1 MPSGSNDHLTNQLK
15 HIRGIYNEYPR
26 QFWILVLG
34 TFIDRLG
41 GALLFPFFTLY
52 ITSKFGV
59 GMTQVGVIFV
69 LFSISGVV
77 GSIFG
82 GAMTDRLGRKRML
95 LFGLVMSALSSLLM
109 GLINVIEL
117 FFVATFLVGLLAETG
132 GPASQAIV
140 ADLLPEEKRAQ
151 GFGILRVA
159 FNLAVTIG
167 PILGGLL
174 ATQSYLL
181 LFICDAVASTITA
194 GIVYLALQE
203 TRPTPDE
210 HEPQQT
216 MAQTFGGYRDVL
228 RDAAFVWFLG
238 ASVLMVLVYMQ
249 MNTTLAVYLR
259 DTHGVSVRYFGYIL
273 SLNAGMVVLFQ
284 FPIARWISKYRPLIM
299 MAAGTGLYAVGFGM
313 YGFVSTYGLF
323 LLAMV
328 IITIGEMLVAP
339 VGQAIV
345 ARLAPEDMRGRYMA
359 VFGFS
364 WVIPTAVGPLLA
376 GLVMDNADPRWVW
389 YAAGIIGVI
398 ATGAYYLMKWQ
409 VDRSTWTAVDQR
421 LDIMEM
427 LEEGEISA
435 EEAAG
440 LMQSLEDGKWAK
452 LGAPKP
458 AEETRYLRIRVSD
471 LASGIMK
478 TDLRLPLG
486 LVNTVLYVGGRL
498 AADLDDLDSQA
509 LRQLITQSTTG
520 ESVQTMD
527 MNDSE
532 QIHISWE

>member
-1 MPSGSNDHLTNQLK
+1 
-15 HIRGIYNEYPR
+15 
-26 QFWILVLG
+26 
-34 TFIDRLG
+34 
-41 GALLFPFFTLY
+41 
-52 ITSKFGV
+52 
-59 GMTQVGVIFV
+59 
-69 LFSISGVV
+69 
-77 GSIFG
+77 
-82 GAMTDRLGRKRML
+82 
-95 LFGLVMSALSSLLM
+95 
-109 GLINVIEL
+109 
-117 FFVATFLVGLLAETG
+117 
-132 GPASQAIV
+132 
-140 ADLLPEEKRAQ
+140 
-151 GFGILRVA
+151 
-159 FNLAVTIG
+159 
-167 PILGGLL
+167 
-174 ATQSYLL
+174 
-181 LFICDAVASTITA
+181 
-194 GIVYLALQE
+194 
-203 TRPTPDE
+203 
-210 HEPQQT
+210 
-216 MAQTFGGYRDVL
+216 MAQTFGGYRHVL
-228 RDAAFVWFLG
+228 RDTAFVWFLG

-284 FPIARWISKYRPLIM
+284 FPIARWISKYRPLIV
-299 MAAGTGLYAVGFGM
+299 MAVGTGLYAVGFGM
-313 YGFVSTYGLF
+313 YGLVSTYGLF

-328 IITIGEMLVAP
+328 IITIGEMFVAP

-345 ARLAPEDMRGRYMA
+345 TQLAPEDMRGRYMA

-364 WVIPTAVGPLLA
+364 WVIPAAVGPLLA

-421 LDIMEM
+421 LNIMEM

-435 EEAAG
+435 EEAVG
-440 LMQSLEDGKWAK
+440 LMQSLEDKKWAK
-452 LGAPKP
+452 LAAPQP
-458 AEETRYLRIRVSD
+458 TGETRYLRIQVSD

-509 LRQLITQSTTG
+509 LRELIAQSTTG

-527 MNDSE
+527 VNDDE
-532 QIHISWE
+532 QIQISWE